1 MLPFTRAVVPKY
13 FSGFFCHSSQHYS
26 TCKTCDDPKQSY
38 QLLIIGGGSAGMALS
53 AYFSRKLGPGRV
65 GVVESSQ
72 MHSFQPLWTLVGG
85 GLNRLDKASKPMGH
99 LFHNNCTWIPDHL
112 KTFVPEK
119 NYIITQTEKEIKYD
133 YLVVAMGITPR
144 LDMVKGLMQ
153 ALETPG
159 VCSIYYGEGSVK
171 TYESAKRLQKGN
183 ALFTFP
189 STPIKCAG
197 APQKIMYLTEE
208 LFRNTGRRDQYHVQ
222 YNNALGVM
230 FSVPVYAKTMVKVA
244 ERKGIHVNYFHD
256 LVEVDWKNRIAKFR
270 VKSSNEDVEKIQDF
284 PYDFLH
290 VAPPFSAPDNLR
302 MCTELVDSAGYL
314 NVDPYTLQHKKYP
327 NIFGIGDC
335 ANLPTS
341 KTLAAITTQGK
352 VLRRRIGA
360 LINNQ
365 DVNKQ
370 VVTLHLLFYCIQS
383 IFKFCSHQFQIL
395 YNGYTSCPLITSH
408 NTVVMAEFGY
418 DGKLL
423 ETLPI
428 NQNKER
434 HTLFYVATKLMP
446 QIYWRL
452 HVNGFWEG
460 PSIFRRIFHPF
471 QR

>member
-1 MLPFTRAVVPKY
+1 MDN
-13 FSGFFCHSSQHYS
+13 FSGHFIVHNDRLCSRELCFESLDRKFSKAGFFCHPSKLYS

-119 NYIITQTEKEIKYD
+119 NYVITQTEKEIKYD

-144 LDMVKGLMQ
+144 LDMVKGLTQ

-341 KTLAAITTQGK
+341 KTLAAITSQGK

-365 DVNKQ
+365 DVNK
-370 VVTLHLLFYCIQS
+370 
-383 IFKFCSHQFQIL
+383 QIL

>member
-13 FSGFFCHSSQHYS
+13 FSGFYPHPSLCTLQNKLYS

-99 LFHNNCTWIPDHL
+99 LFHKNCTWIPDHL

-119 NYIITQTEKEIKYD
+119 NYIITQTEKE
-133 YLVVAMGITPR
+133 
-144 LDMVKGLMQ
+144 VKGLVQ

-208 LFRNTGRRDQYHVQ
+208 MFRNTGRRDQYHVQ

-230 FSVPVYAKTMVKVA
+230 FSVPVYAKTMEKVA
-244 ERKGIHVNYFHD
+244 QRKGIQVNYFHD

-270 VKSSNEDVEKIQDF
+270 VKSSNEDAEKIQDF

-341 KTLAAITTQGK
+341 KTLAAISK
-352 VLRRRIGA
+352 LHFLSRSCRSMI
-360 LINNQ
+360 INECN
-365 DVNKQ
+365 
-370 VVTLHLLFYCIQS
+370 LHNPNLHNHIHIHIDSFPS
-383 IFKFCSHQFQIL
+383 R
-395 YNGYTSCPLITSH
+395 
-408 NTVVMAEFGY
+408 NTVVLAEFGY

-471 QR
+471 Q

>member
-1 MLPFTRAVVPKY
+1 
-13 FSGFFCHSSQHYS
+13 
-26 TCKTCDDPKQSY
+26 
-38 QLLIIGGGSAGMALS
+38 
-53 AYFSRKLGPGRV
+53 
-65 GVVESSQ
+65 
-72 MHSFQPLWTLVGG
+72 
-85 GLNRLDKASKPMGH
+85 
-99 LFHNNCTWIPDHL
+99 
-112 KTFVPEK
+112 
-119 NYIITQTEKEIKYD
+119 
-133 YLVVAMGITPR
+133 LVVAMGITPR

-208 LFRNTGRRDQYHVQ
+208 MFRNTGRRDQYHVQ

-230 FSVPVYAKTMVKVA
+230 FSVPVYAKTMEKVA
-244 ERKGIHVNYFHD
+244 QRKSIQVNYFHD

-270 VKSSNEDVEKIQDF
+270 VKSSNEDAEKIQDF

-341 KTLAAITTQGK
+341 KTLAAITSQGK

-370 VVTLHLLFYCIQS
+370 
-383 IFKFCSHQFQIL
+383 IL

-408 NTVVMAEFGY
+408 NTVVLAEFGY

-434 HTLFYVATKLMP
+434 RTLFYVATKLMP
-446 QIYWRL
+446 QLYWRL

-471 QR
+471 Q

>member
-13 FSGFFCHSSQHYS
+13 FSGFYPHPSLCTLQNKLYS

-99 LFHNNCTWIPDHL
+99 LFHKNCTWIPDHL

-144 LDMVKGLMQ
+144 LDMVKGLVQ

-208 LFRNTGRRDQYHVQ
+208 MFRNTGRRDQYHVQ

-230 FSVPVYAKTMVKVA
+230 FSVPVYAKTMEKVA
-244 ERKGIHVNYFHD
+244 QRKGIQVNYFHD

-270 VKSSNEDVEKIQDF
+270 VKSSNEDAEKIQDF

-341 KTLAAITTQGK
+341 KTLAAITSQGK

-370 VVTLHLLFYCIQS
+370 
-383 IFKFCSHQFQIL
+383 IL
-395 YNGYTSCPLITSH
+395 YNGYTSCPLITSR
-408 NTVVMAEFGY
+408 NTVVLAEFGY

-471 QR
+471 Q

>member
-13 FSGFFCHSSQHYS
+13 FSGFYHHPSLCTSNKFYA

-99 LFHNNCTWIPDHL
+99 LFHKDCTWIPDHL

-119 NYIITQTEKEIKYD
+119 NYIITQTEKE
-133 YLVVAMGITPR
+133 
-144 LDMVKGLMQ
+144 VKGLMQ

-208 LFRNTGRRDQYHVQ
+208 MFRNTGRRDQYHVQ

-230 FSVPVYAKTMVKVA
+230 FSVPVYAKTMEKVA
-244 ERKGIHVNYFHD
+244 QRKGIQVNYFHD

-270 VKSSNEDVEKIQDF
+270 VKSSNEDAEKIQDF

-341 KTLAAITTQGK
+341 KTLAAITSQGK

-370 VVTLHLLFYCIQS
+370 
-383 IFKFCSHQFQIL
+383 IL

-408 NTVVMAEFGY
+408 NTVVLAEFGY

-434 HTLFYVATKLMP
+434 RTLFYVATKLMP
-446 QIYWRL
+446 QLYWRL

-471 QR
+471 Q

>member
-13 FSGFFCHSSQHYS
+13 CSGFFCHPSKLYS

-119 NYIITQTEKEIKYD
+119 NYVITQTEKE
-133 YLVVAMGITPR
+133 
-144 LDMVKGLMQ
+144 VKGLTQ

-341 KTLAAITTQGK
+341 KTLAAISK
-352 VLRRRIGA
+352 
-360 LINNQ
+360 
-365 DVNKQ
+365 
-370 VVTLHLLFYCIQS
+370 LHFSSRSCWSMTITNESHFPRSQS
-383 IFKFCSHQFQIL
+383 QSHSNLHSQLPKIL

-452 HVNGFWEG
+452 HVNDNNDMMCVINDKICVIRTQFPVSRSSVVEN
-460 PSIFRRIFHPF
+460 ILNVHL
-471 QR
+471 

>member
-13 FSGFFCHSSQHYS
+13 CSGFFCHPSQLYS

-230 FSVPVYAKTMVKVA
+230 FSVPVYAKTMEKVA

-383 IFKFCSHQFQIL
+383 IFKICSHQFQIL

-434 HTLFYVATKLMP
+434 HTLFYIATKLMP

>member
-13 FSGFFCHSSQHYS
+13 FSGFYPHPSLCTLQNKLYS

-99 LFHNNCTWIPDHL
+99 LFHKNCTWIPDHL

-144 LDMVKGLMQ
+144 LDMVKGLVQ

-208 LFRNTGRRDQYHVQ
+208 MFRNYHVQ

-230 FSVPVYAKTMVKVA
+230 FSVPVYAKTMEKVA
-244 ERKGIHVNYFHD
+244 QRKGIQVNYFHD

-270 VKSSNEDVEKIQDF
+270 VKSSNEDAEKIQDF

-341 KTLAAITTQGK
+341 KTLAAITSQGK

-370 VVTLHLLFYCIQS
+370 
-383 IFKFCSHQFQIL
+383 IL
-395 YNGYTSCPLITSH
+395 YNGYTSCPLITSR
-408 NTVVMAEFGY
+408 NTVVLAEFGY

-471 QR
+471 Q